1 MQASAVL
8 DSPLQRG
15 LITASIMLA
24 TIMQVVDMTIVNVAL
39 PHMQGA
45 MSASQD
51 QISWVLTSY
60 IVAAA
65 IATPLTGV
73 LAARYGRKQILTL
86 SMITF
91 TLASM
96 LCGSATSLEQ
106 MVIYRLL
113 QGAAGAALVPLSQA
127 VLLDTYP
134 REKHGSA
141 MALWGMGV
149 MIGPILGPTIGGYL
163 TEYYSWRWAFYINL
177 PVGILAV
184 LGTTAFLTETVRD
197 RSRRFD
203 FFGFALLSLAIGG
216 LQLALDRGES
226 LDWFS
231 SQTIVIT
238 LVIAGVAF
246 YLFLVHMFTADKP
259 FIEPGLFKDRN
270 FSTGLFL
277 MLMMGVMLF
286 STLALMPPFLQNLLG
301 FPVITAGIVLAPRGI
316 GTMVAMNIVGR
327 LIGRVDTRWLL
338 LLGFALMSVSLWDMA
353 RFNLD
358 VGIWP
363 VVYTGVIQGV
373 GLGFLFV
380 PLSAVS
386 FSTLEPRYRN
396 EGTAMFSLVRNIGSS
411 IGISVVI
418 TVLGDQTQTSHAEI
432 GGSLST
438 FRRALDPTVVP
449 QIWDWTTTTGAAALN
464 GEVTRQALMIA
475 YLNDFRLMMFL
486 TLAAV
491 PLLLLLKAPARA
503 PQPAPAGAA
512 PPAAA
517 PGPAAPAAAGPGAA
531 APTATAPAAAAPTA
545 TAPAAAAPNGTAPR
559 APVTR

>member
-1 MQASAVL
+1 MPNSAF
-8 DSPLQRG
+8 DSPLKRG
-15 LITASIMLA
+15 LITTSIMLA
-24 TIMQVVDMTIVNVAL
+24 TIMQVIDMTIVNVAL

-73 LAARYGRKQILTL
+73 LAARYGRKQLML
-86 SMITF
+86 YSMAAF
-91 TLASM
+91 TLASI
-96 LCGSATSLEQ
+96 LCGSATSLEE
-106 MVIYRLL
+106 MVIYRLI

-177 PVGILAV
+177 PIGALAL
-184 LGTTAFLTETVRD
+184 LGTMAFLTETPRD
-197 RSRRFD
+197 KSRRFD
-203 FFGFALLSLAIGG
+203 FFGFALLSLSIGC
-216 LQLALDRGES
+216 LQLVLDRGES

-231 SQTIVIT
+231 SRTIIVSM
-238 LVIAGVAF
+238 VASGLAL
-246 YLFLVHMFTADKP
+246 YMFLVHMVTAERP

-301 FPVITAGIVLAPRGI
+301 YPVITAGLLLAPRGV
-316 GTMVAMNIVGR
+316 GTMVAMFVVGR
-327 LIGRVDTRWLL
+327 LIGRFDTRALL
-338 LLGFALMSVSLWDMA
+338 LFGFVLMALSLWQMA
-353 RFNLD
+353 NFSLN

-363 VVYTGVIQGV
+363 VIYTGVLQGV

-380 PLSAVS
+380 PLSTVS

-396 EGTAMFSLVRNIGSS
+396 EGTAMFSLIRNIGSS

-418 TVLGDQTQTSHAEI
+418 TVLGHQTQTSHAEL
-432 GGSLST
+432 GNVLGM
-438 FRRALDPTVVP
+438 FRAGMQTSVLP
-449 QIWDWTTTTGAAALN
+449 QIWDWTTQTGVAALN
-464 GEVTRQALMIA
+464 GEVTRQAVMVA
-475 YLNDFRLMMFL
+475 YLNDFRLMMYL
-486 TLAAV
+486 TLAALPLV
-491 PLLLLLKAPARA
+491 LLLRA
-503 PQPAPAGAA
+503 PGRSAH
-512 PPAAA
+512 
-517 PGPAAPAAAGPGAA
+517 
-531 APTATAPAAAAPTA
+531 
-545 TAPAAAAPNGTAPR
+545 
-559 APVTR
+559 

>member
-1 MQASAVL
+1 MPAAGT
-8 DSPLQRG
+8 DDAMKRG

-45 MSASQD
+45 MSATQD

-65 IATPLTGV
+65 IATPVTGV
-73 LAARYGRKQILTL
+73 LAARFGRKRLLL
-86 SMITF
+86 SCMLAF

-106 MVIYRLL
+106 MVAYRVL
-113 QGAAGAALVPLSQA
+113 QGTAGAALVPLSQA

-177 PVGILAV
+177 PIGILAL
-184 LGTTAFLTETVRD
+184 LGTAAFLTETEID
-197 RSRRFD
+197 KSRRFD
-203 FFGFALLSLAIGG
+203 FFGFALLSLAIGA
-216 LQLALDRGES
+216 LQLVLDRGES

-231 SQTIVIT
+231 SRTIILSTVA
-238 LVIAGVAF
+238 AGLAF
-246 YLFLVHMFTADKP
+246 YMFLVHMFTAEKP

-270 FSTGLFL
+270 FATGLFL

-286 STLALMPPFLQNLLG
+286 STMALMPPFLQNLLG
-301 FPVITAGIVLAPRGI
+301 YPVIMTGLLLAPRGM
-316 GTMVAMNIVGR
+316 GTMVAMHIVGR
-327 LIGRVDTRWLL
+327 LIGRVDTRSLL
-338 LLGFALMSVSLWDMA
+338 LVGFALMTISLWQMA
-353 RFNLD
+353 GFTLE
-358 VGIWP
+358 VGVWP
-363 VVYTGVIQGV
+363 IVYTGVIQGI

-380 PLSAVS
+380 PLSTAA
-386 FSTLEPRYRN
+386 FSTLAPRYRN
-396 EGTAMFSLVRNIGSS
+396 EGTAMFSLIRNMGSS

-418 TVLGDQTQTSHAEI
+418 TVLGHQVQTSHAEL
-432 GGSLST
+432 GGSMGA
-438 FRRALDPTVVP
+438 FRPALQPSVLP
-449 QIWDWTTTTGAAALN
+449 RIWDWSTGAGTAALN

-475 YLNDFRLMMFL
+475 YLNDFRLMMYM
-486 TLAAV
+486 TLLAV
-491 PLLLLLKAPARA
+491 PLLLLLRPPPR
-503 PQPAPAGAA
+503 PV
-512 PPAAA
+512 PAAA
-517 PGPAAPAAAGPGAA
+517 
-531 APTATAPAAAAPTA
+531 
-545 TAPAAAAPNGTAPR
+545 R
-559 APVTR
+559 A

>member
-1 MQASAVL
+1 MEAAPADDGVK
-8 DSPLQRG
+8 RG

-45 MSASQD
+45 MSATQD

-73 LAARYGRKQILTL
+73 LAARLGRKKLLL
-86 SMITF
+86 SCMLAF

-106 MVIYRLL
+106 MVVYRVL
-113 QGAAGAALVPLSQA
+113 QGTAGAALVPLSQA

-149 MIGPILGPTIGGYL
+149 MIGPILGPTIGGWL

-177 PVGILAV
+177 PVGILAL
-184 LGTTAFLTETVRD
+184 LGTAAFLTETEID
-197 RSRRFD
+197 KNRRFD

-231 SQTIVIT
+231 SNTIIIT
-238 LVIAGVAF
+238 MVVAGLSF
-246 YLFLVHMFTADKP
+246 YLFLVHIFTAEKP

-270 FSTGLFL
+270 FATGLFL

-286 STLALMPPFLQNLLG
+286 SSLALMPPFLQNLLG
-301 FPVITAGIVLAPRGI
+301 YPVIMAGVLLAPRGM
-316 GTMVAMNIVGR
+316 GTMVAMHIVGR

-338 LLGFALMSVSLWDMA
+338 LFGFTLMTVSLWQMA
-353 RFNLD
+353 AFSLE
-358 VGIWP
+358 VGTWP
-363 VVYTGVIQGV
+363 IVYTGIIQGV

-380 PLSAVS
+380 PLSTAA
-386 FSTLEPRYRN
+386 FSTLAPRYRN
-396 EGTAMFSLVRNIGSS
+396 EGTAMFSLIRNIGSS
-411 IGISVVI
+411 VGISVVI
-418 TVLGDQTQTSHAEI
+418 TVLGHQVQTSHAAI
-432 GGSLST
+432 GNSLEP
-438 FRRALDPTVVP
+438 FRTAMRPEVLP
-449 QIWDWTTTTGAAALN
+449 QIWNWTTTAGAAALN

-475 YLNDFRLMMFL
+475 YLNDFRLMMYL
-486 TLAAV
+486 TLLAV
-491 PLLLLLKAPARA
+491 PLLLLLRPPPRH
-503 PQPAPAGAA
+503 APAG
-512 PPAAA
+512 
-517 PGPAAPAAAGPGAA
+517 GRG
-531 APTATAPAAAAPTA
+531 
-545 TAPAAAAPNGTAPR
+545 
-559 APVTR
+559 